1 MQQIETSDRK
11 HTVRLTG
18 AETDLC
24 ASEIKF
30 YRLNLILIWLKLTDS
45 CTCNKYLSVN
55 QDPEVVVVFRLELK
69 LLKTTNLRLGFCGF
83 LPNKPINS
91 PIRFHSRTSGVD
103 WLRWRSSSP
112 PDRLGHFYKPLYATG
127 KTLPDNYRLLNSA
140 PVLCCRKSA
149 SPALLLA
156 LSSSN
161 IQSLLI
167 KKQTIVWQFF
177 WCMCLFAG

>member
-1 MQQIETSDRK
+1 M
-11 HTVRLTG
+11 
-18 AETDLC
+18 
-24 ASEIKF
+24 
-30 YRLNLILIWLKLTDS
+30 ILIWLKLTDS

-55 QDPEVVVVFRLELK
+55 RDPEVVVVFRLELK

-127 KTLPDNYRLLNSA
+127 KTLPDNYRAVKFCTCIVLQEKCKPGTSPGLVQQQYSELINKKTDNCLAVLLMYV
-140 PVLCCRKSA
+140 PIRRVT
-149 SPALLLA
+149 PHLLL
-156 LSSSN
+156 
-161 IQSLLI
+161 
-167 KKQTIVWQFF
+167 V
-177 WCMCLFAG
+177 